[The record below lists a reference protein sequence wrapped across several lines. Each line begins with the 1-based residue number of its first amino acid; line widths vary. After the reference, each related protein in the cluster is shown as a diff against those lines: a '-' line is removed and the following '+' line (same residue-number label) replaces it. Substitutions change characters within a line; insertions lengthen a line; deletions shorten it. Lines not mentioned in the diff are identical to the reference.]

1 MAKRTAVI
9 DIGSNSVRLVIY
21 EKTSRYAFHLL
32 HEEKSRVRI
41 SENAYENDSNLQEV
55 AMVRAITALREFL
68 SITTSYRVRKILCVA
83 TSAVRDAKN
92 KQEFLHRVKHELG
105 LNIKVID
112 GAKEAYYGGIACANL
127 LPKMSGVV
135 IDIGGGSTE
144 CACIVEGKVVDNYS
158 LNLGTVRL
166 KELFFDKDD
175 ISGAKAYIDDTLK
188 QLPTKHA
195 KRIIGIGG
203 TFRALS
209 KAIMQKN
216 SYPLEKIHAYEF
228 SAKELKQHG
237 KKILKTE
244 DNSELSKLNIKPE
257 RYDVIRPGTLI
268 LLRLMKYLECETMV
282 ASGAGVREGVYLCD
296 ILRSN
301 RNYFPHNYNP
311 SISYLHDTYSNDSKL
326 SSLMVKVVSSLF
338 DTLNP
343 LLNIDTDYKHALLK
357 ATKLAKIGSSIHFY
371 SYHKHSYLL
380 IQSAL
385 EYGFSHEETIL
396 IATLTRYQSR
406 KFPSSAHVQ
415 KYKRL
420 LPDEKTL
427 NNLTFLLSLC
437 NVLVAHRPQNIDF
450 TLKLE
455 DGVLHV
461 NSTQNRLHI
470 ASERVKSISIPKDIS
485 IAIH

>member
-41 SENAYENDSNLQEV
+41 SENAYENDSNLQET
-55 AMVRAITALREFL
+55 AMLRATAVLREFM
-68 SITTSYRVRKILCVA
+68 SISKSYKVRKTLCVA

-92 KQEFLHRVKHELG
+92 KKEFLTRVKNEVG
-105 LNIKVID
+105 LNIKIID

-127 LPKMSGVV
+127 LPQMSGVV

-144 CACIVEGKVVDNYS
+144 CACILDGKVVDNYS
-158 LNLGTVRL
+158 LNIGTVRL
-166 KELFFDKDD
+166 KELFFDKNNID
-175 ISGAKAYIDDTLK
+175 GAKAYIDEALA

-209 KAIMQKN
+209 KALMQKDD
-216 SYPLEKIHAYEF
+216 YPLDKIHAYEF
-228 SAKELKQHG
+228 DAKELKRHG
-237 KKILKTE
+237 KKILKA
-244 DNSELSKLNIKPE
+244 DDDELKQLHIKPE

-311 SISYLHDTYSNDSKL
+311 SLAYLQDVYTIDPKL
-326 SSLMVKVVSSLF
+326 SSLMVRVVSALF
-338 DTLNP
+338 ETLNP
-343 LLNIDTDYKHALLK
+343 VLNIDESYRPALLK

-396 IATLTRYQSR
+396 IATLTRYQNR
-406 KFPSSAHVQ
+406 KLVSSAHLK
-415 KYKRL
+415 KYQQL
-420 LPDEKTL
+420 LPSETTL
-427 NNLTFLLSLC
+427 NHLTFLLSLC
-437 NVLVAHRPQNIDF
+437 NILVSHRPQKMNF
-450 TLKLE
+450 TLELR

-461 NSTQNRLHI
+461 NPTQENLHI
-470 ASERVKSISIPKDIS
+470 AKERVKSLSVPQGIS